1 MSDYVKH
8 GIYYFVDA
16 VDNEM
21 RRMPYAFNVR
31 KDGDNPFSPD
41 MPRGLYTCTGWGKE
55 AHVDVEY
62 NAPVGWENIP
72 KGEEYYILSGAAGV
86 FATTTEHARA
96 EFMQLFNE
104 DGIRRVAE
112 NIACDV
118 FEAISREDYQDFEIE
133 FEHTMAQASEQYEEE
148 A

>member
-1 MSDYVKH
+1 MVITH
-8 GIYYFVDA
+8 FH
-16 VDNEM
+16 
-21 RRMPYAFNVR
+21 
-31 KDGDNPFSPD
+31 
-41 MPRGLYTCTGWGKE
+41 LTCRV
-55 AHVDVEY
+55 AS
-62 NAPVGWENIP
+62 I
-72 KGEEYYILSGAAGV
+72 
-86 FATTTEHARA
+86 
-96 EFMQLFNE
+96 MQLFNE